1 MGPLGRIPGKGDRDA
16 HLRLL
21 SPAEGPGGQVRLHP
35 RQSGRDGQGGT
46 RTMTPTQ
53 ELHDLGQSLW
63 LDNITRTMLDDGT
76 EQGYIDDLNVT
87 GQTSNPT
94 IFDKAISSGDAYDE
108 QIAELREKGT
118 EPEDIFF
125 ELALADVTRAAKM
138 FAQIHKDTDRMDGWV
153 SLEVSPTLAYDTQG
167 TVQQAADLH
176 SRAEENN
183 FIKIPG
189 TPEGLPAIEESIFA
203 GVPINVTLLMSTD
216 QTMAAADAYMKG
228 IERRIE
234 AGLDPDVPSVLSLFI
249 SRWDVAVHDDV
260 PDDLKNTL
268 GIAVGKT
275 TYRAWR
281 EMLESE
287 RWQALAG
294 QGARLQRLLFA
305 STGTKDPEASDTLY
319 IEAFAAPDTIN
330 TMPDKTLHAFAD
342 HGKVGDPLP
351 ADGGDCE
358 EVFKAHQDAGIDTD
372 ALGLKLQKDGA
383 DAFVKSWDELI
394 ETIKSESERLAA

>member
-1 MGPLGRIPGKGDRDA
+1 MK
-16 HLRLL
+16 
-21 SPAEGPGGQVRLHP
+21 
-35 RQSGRDGQGGT
+35 
-46 RTMTPTQ
+46 PTQ
-53 ELHDLGQSLW
+53 QLHELGQSLW

-76 EQGYIDDLNVT
+76 EQGYIDDYDVT

-94 IFDKAISSGDAYDE
+94 IFDKAISGGDAYDE
-108 QIAELREKGT
+108 QIAELREKGLDG
-118 EPEDIFF
+118 EELFF
-125 ELALADVTRAAKM
+125 ELALADVTRAARM
-138 FAQIHKDTDRMDGWV
+138 FHQIYKDTDRMDGWV

-167 TVQQAADLH
+167 SIQQAANLH
-176 SRAEENN
+176 GRAEENN

-203 GVPINVTLLMSTD
+203 GVPINVTLLMNSE
-216 QTMAAADAYMKG
+216 QTIAAAEAYMKG

-234 AGLDPDVPSVLSLFI
+234 ADLDPDVPSVLSIFI
-249 SRWDVAVHDDV
+249 SRSDVAVHDEV

-268 GIAVGKT
+268 GVAVGKI
-275 TYRAWR
+275 TYRDWR
-281 EMLESE
+281 RLFESD
-287 RWQALAG
+287 RWEGLAD

-330 TMPDKTLHAFAD
+330 TMPDKTLKAFAD

-351 ADGGDCE
+351 EDGGDAE
-358 EVFKAHQDAGIDTD
+358 EVMQAHRDAGIDTD

-383 DAFVKSWDELI
+383 DAFVKSWQDLLD
-394 ETIKSESERLAA
+394 TIKSESERLAA

>member
-1 MGPLGRIPGKGDRDA
+1 MK
-16 HLRLL
+16 
-21 SPAEGPGGQVRLHP
+21 
-35 RQSGRDGQGGT
+35 
-46 RTMTPTQ
+46 PTQ
-53 ELHDLGQSLW
+53 QLHDLGQSLW

-76 EQGYIDDLNVT
+76 EQGYIDDYNVT

-108 QIAELREKGT
+108 QIAELREKGIDG
-118 EPEDIFF
+118 EELFF
-125 ELALADVTRAAKM
+125 ELALADVTRAARM
-138 FAQIHKDTDRMDGWV
+138 FAEIYKETDRMDGWV
-153 SLEVSPTLAYDTQG
+153 SLEVSPLLAYDTQAS
-167 TVQQAADLH
+167 VQQAADLH
-176 SRAEENN
+176 GRAEENN

-203 GVPINVTLLMSTD
+203 GVPINVTLLMNSE
-216 QTMAAADAYMKG
+216 QTIAAAEAYMRG

-234 AGLDPDVPSVLSLFI
+234 ADLDPDVPSVLSIFI
-249 SRWDVAVHDDV
+249 SRSDVAVHDEV

-268 GIAVGKT
+268 GVAVGKA
-275 TYRAWR
+275 TYRDWR
-281 EMLESE
+281 RLFESD
-287 RWQALAG
+287 RWRGLAD

-330 TMPDKTLHAFAD
+330 TMPDKTLKAFAD

-351 ADGGDCE
+351 EDGGDAE
-358 EVFKAHQDAGIDTD
+358 EIMQAHRDAGIDTD

-383 DAFVKSWDELI
+383 AAFVKSWQELLD
-394 ETIKSESERLAA
+394 TIKSESERLAA

>member
-1 MGPLGRIPGKGDRDA
+1 MKPT
-16 HLRLL
+16 
-21 SPAEGPGGQVRLHP
+21 EQLH
-35 RQSGRDGQGGT
+35 
-46 RTMTPTQ
+46 
-53 ELHDLGQSLW
+53 ELGQSLW

-76 EQGYIDDLNVT
+76 EQGYIDDYDIT

-94 IFDKAISSGDAYDE
+94 IFDKAIASGDAYDE
-108 QIAELREKGT
+108 QIAELREKGLDG
-118 EPEDIFF
+118 EELFF
-125 ELALADVTRAAKM
+125 ELALADVTRAARM
-138 FAQIHKDTDRMDGWV
+138 FQQIYKDTDRMDGWV

-167 TVQQAADLH
+167 SIQQAADLH
-176 SRAEENN
+176 GRAEENN

-203 GVPINVTLLMSTD
+203 GVPINVTLLMNSE
-216 QTMAAADAYMKG
+216 QTIAAAEAYMKG

-234 AGLDPDVPSVLSLFI
+234 ADLDPDVPSVLSIFI
-249 SRWDVAVHDDV
+249 SRSDVAVHDEV

-268 GIAVGKT
+268 GVAVGKV
-275 TYRAWR
+275 TYRDWR
-281 EMLESE
+281 RLFESD
-287 RWQALAG
+287 RWKRLAD

-330 TMPDKTLHAFAD
+330 TMPDKTLKAFAD

-351 ADGGDCE
+351 EDGGDAE
-358 EVFKAHQDAGIDTD
+358 EVLQAHRDAGIDTD

-383 DAFVKSWDELI
+383 DAFVKSWQDLLD
-394 ETIKSESERLAA
+394 TIKSESERLAA

>member
-1 MGPLGRIPGKGDRDA
+1 MK
-16 HLRLL
+16 
-21 SPAEGPGGQVRLHP
+21 
-35 RQSGRDGQGGT
+35 
-46 RTMTPTQ
+46 PTQ

-94 IFDKAISSGDAYDE
+94 IFDKAISGGDAYDK

-118 EPEDIFF
+118 GAEDLFF

-138 FAQIHKDTDRMDGWV
+138 FAGIHKETQRMDGWV
-153 SLEVSPTLAYDTQG
+153 SLEVSPKLAYDTQA
-167 TVQQAADLH
+167 TIQQAADLY

-189 TPEGLPAIEESIFA
+189 TPEGLPAIEDSIFA

-234 AGLDPDVPSVLSLFI
+234 AGLNPDVPSVLSLFI

-260 PDDLKNTL
+260 SDDMKNTL

-281 EMLESE
+281 EMLESD
-287 RWQALAG
+287 RWKGLAG
-294 QGARLQRLLFA
+294 EGARLQRLLFA
-305 STGTKDPEASDTLY
+305 STGTKDPDASDTLY

-330 TMPDKTLHAFAD
+330 TMPDKTLMAFAD
-342 HGKVGDPLP
+342 HGTVGDPLP
-351 ADGGDCE
+351 EDGGDAD
-358 EVFKAHQDAGIDTD
+358 EVMQAHRDAGIDTD
-372 ALGLKLQKDGA
+372 ALAVRLQKEGA
-383 DAFVKSWDELI
+383 EAFVKSWTDLLD
-394 ETIKSESERLAA
+394 TIRSESERLAA